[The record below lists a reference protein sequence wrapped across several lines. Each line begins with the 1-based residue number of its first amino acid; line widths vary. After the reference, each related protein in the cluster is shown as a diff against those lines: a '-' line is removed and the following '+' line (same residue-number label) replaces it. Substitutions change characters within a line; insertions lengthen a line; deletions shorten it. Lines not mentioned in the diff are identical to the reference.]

1 MLAPGR
7 DPASDCRNDGP
18 GAGGRALYKV
28 SDVLVAQ
35 FPRESFYMCSV
46 AACDSG
52 PQEFIVQFDRFHD
65 VLLLIDNEIA
75 HCSHCNIRRLRLN
88 FQSYVRMRR
97 IIISDS
103 RFLAR
108 RWTRRFGGHKECG
121 ANDANTRFGCRILNS
136 TRSAFGRRSNCHRC
150 QEWPACRPQ
159 PLRRIA
165 CAGSRRSACHRATR
179 TCPSRDS
186 KQRRPESHSHAR

>member
-65 VLLLIDNEIA
+65 VLLD
-75 HCSHCNIRRLRLN
+75 
-88 FQSYVRMRR
+88 
-97 IIISDS
+97 
-103 RFLAR
+103 
-108 RWTRRFGGHKECG
+108 
-121 ANDANTRFGCRILNS
+121 
-136 TRSAFGRRSNCHRC
+136 
-150 QEWPACRPQ
+150 
-159 PLRRIA
+159 
-165 CAGSRRSACHRATR
+165 
-179 TCPSRDS
+179 
-186 KQRRPESHSHAR
+186 